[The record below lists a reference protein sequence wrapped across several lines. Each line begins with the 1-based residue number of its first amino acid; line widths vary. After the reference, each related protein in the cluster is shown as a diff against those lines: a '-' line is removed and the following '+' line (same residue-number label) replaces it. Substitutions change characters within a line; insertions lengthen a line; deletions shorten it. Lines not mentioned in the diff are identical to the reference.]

1 MNERSCM
8 NCHFGNLSNPH
19 EYPCFRGDPMCFKNE
34 DHPAW
39 MPMTHG
45 DKIRE
50 MPDKDLACLL
60 FAYEGKRVR
69 IPDILKWLEEEAKD
83 DDHKKKRDF
92 E

>member
-1 MNERSCM
+1 
-8 NCHFGNLSNPH
+8 
-19 EYPCFRGDPMCFKNE
+19 
-34 DHPAW
+34 
-39 MPMTHG
+39 MTHG